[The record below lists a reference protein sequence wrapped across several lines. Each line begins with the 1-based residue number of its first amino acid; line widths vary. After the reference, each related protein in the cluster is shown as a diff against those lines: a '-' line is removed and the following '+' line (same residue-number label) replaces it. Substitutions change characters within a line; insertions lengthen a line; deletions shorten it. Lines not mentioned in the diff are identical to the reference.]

1 MSALDSANWAR
12 NYNAANQYGAQTK
25 TVIVD
30 GKTVTGIDPSTGRP
44 PAATKVGM
52 VSPSSGLTIT
62 GTERNAAKEAEAR
75 AIGMT
80 PEYIASRG
88 GINAQG
94 YFNDTPVSRQL
105 TAAEQS
111 QVRNPDGTT
120 NTSAMARILQQKAY
134 DEAIAA
140 GGIPE
145 ATRARLASEW
155 GTLFD
160 ASIAGGITGGFDAQ
174 GNATPGGQYD
184 SKGTLVGTGT
194 STSGLGT
201 TSGLDSKKV
210 DAIAAISAL
219 LSSYGIGDLSGPITE
234 AVQKGYSSDT
244 IQLIMQ
250 DPNSKDPLA
259 VAFQTRFSANKTR
272 LAAGKPVLSAAE
284 YLAAERSYSQVLQ
297 SYGVSSL
304 ATRDKLS
311 SFIAND
317 ISAAEVAD
325 RVGLAIDRVK
335 NADPFTKAALAEYYP
350 SLSQADIVGAVL
362 DPTEGLPALKRKV
375 QIAEIG
381 GAAAVQGLKTG
392 LTATLGTS
400 KEYSNVM
407 TGGLGAEALAT
418 FGITQE
424 EARKG
429 YQTVAGIA
437 PRAEFLS
444 SISVGEDYTRL
455 QAEQEAFLGLAS
467 AKRARENLVAQ
478 EEGRFRGQSGL
489 TKSSLTDA
497 GKGQY

>member
-1 MSALDSANWAR
+1 MANRDREFDARNSAVYSPSANVGTPFGQAGSAPVASVAPSAPAR
-12 NYNAANQYGAQTK
+12 SA
-25 TVIVD
+25 
-30 GKTVTGIDPSTGRP
+30 S
-44 PAATKVGM
+44 
-52 VSPSSGLTIT
+52 
-62 GTERNAAKEAEAR
+62 KEAEAVS
-75 AIGMT
+75 IGYSK
-80 PEYIASRG
+80 EYIASRG

-94 YFNDTPVSRQL
+94 YFNDVPASQQL
-105 TAAEQS
+105 TAAEQQ
-111 QVRNPDGTT
+111 QVRLPDGTT
-120 NTSAMARILQQKAY
+120 DTVAMARILQEKEIKNLVSQGMSLN
-134 DEAIAA
+134 D
-140 GGIPE
+140 
-145 ATRARLASEW
+145 ATNKVS
-155 GTLFD
+155 
-160 ASIAGGITGGFDAQ
+160 SQ
-174 GNATPGGQYD
+174 YGQYGVAT
-184 SKGTLVGTGT
+184 SGGST
-194 STSGLGT
+194 STSTLST
-201 TSGLDSKKV
+201 TPTSGMTAAKI

-234 AVQKGYSSDT
+234 AVQKGYTSDT

-259 VAFQTRFSANKTR
+259 VAFQTRFSANKAR
-272 LAAGKPVLSAAE
+272 FNAGKPVLSAAE
-284 YLAAERSYSQVLQ
+284 YLAAERSYTQVLQ

-304 ATRDKLS
+304 ATKDKLS

-381 GAAAVQGLKTG
+381 GAAAVQGLNTG
-392 LTATLGTS
+392 LNATAGMS
-400 KEYSNVM
+400 KDYTNVM
-407 TGGLGAEALAT
+407 TGALGAEALAT

-444 SISVGEDYTRL
+444 SISTGEDYTRL
-455 QAEQEAFLGLAS
+455 QSEQEAFLGLAS
-467 AKRARENLVAQ
+467 AKRAREKIVAQ

-489 TKSSLTDA
+489 TKSSLTDT